1 MTSVVCH
8 LSDQIIITNDNPRNE
23 DPHSIIKDMLKDLD
37 PCLKKKV
44 LVINDRRQAIKTACT
59 IANKKDIVLVA
70 GKGHEKYQEV
80 NGESHFDTR
89 RVKITKY
96 YLIMLYYIF
105 EYLQS
110 L

>member
-80 NGESHFDTR
+80 NGEKLHFDDLEEL
-89 RVKITKY
+89 KK
-96 YLIMLYYIF
+96 
-105 EYLQS
+105 S
-110 L
+110 LNII